1 MTRTCGSVLT
11 VVALVAGAAVACHPA
26 PTPGAVPPVPAGPPY
41 DVVIEGR
48 RIVDGTG
55 NAWFYGDVAITRD
68 RIARVA
74 PPGTLRDARTQEH
87 VDAHGLVVA
96 PGFIDIQAHSR
107 DALLIGDGRVVGKVT
122 QGVTTE
128 IMGEGWTNAPVNDH
142 VLQAADPSDP
152 SDTAHAGEFRGNHGF
167 DAWLRAMERHGMSVN
182 AGSFLGAAT
191 VRIYAK
197 GMAAGAPTAAELDTM
212 RAVTR
217 RAMADGAFGVAS
229 ALIYPPGNFAT
240 TEELVEIA
248 KAMAPYG
255 GVYITHMRSEADQFL
270 EAVDEAIRIG
280 REGGVPVEI
289 YHLKAAG
296 VRNWPKAPQV
306 IAKIDSARA
315 AGQDVAADQYPYVAG
330 QNNLSSCIPPWAHAD
345 GRLLARLADP
355 AQRARIKTDM
365 LSPHGTFE
373 SLCLAA
379 GPAG

>member
-1 MTRTCGSVLT
+1 MTR
-11 VVALVAGAAVACHPA
+11 VALIACVVLACGPKAG
-26 PTPGAVPPVPAGPPY
+26 PGAFAPVPAGSPY
-41 DVVIEGR
+41 DVVIEGG

-55 NAWFYGDVAITRD
+55 NAWFYGDVAITGD
-68 RIARVA
+68 RIARIA
-74 PPGTLRDARTQEH
+74 PPGTLREARTRERVDAR
-87 VDAHGLVVA
+87 GLVVA

-191 VRIYAK
+191 IRIYAK

-248 KAMAPYG
+248 KVMAPDG
-255 GVYITHMRSEADQFL
+255 GVYITHMRSA
-270 EAVDEAIRIG
+270 G
-280 REGGVPVEI
+280 RDLSPEGRRPAQLAEGGGR
-289 YHLKAAG
+289 HRQDRLGAG
-296 VRNWPKAPQV
+296 KGFG
-306 IAKIDSARA
+306 RA
-315 AGQDVAADQYPYVAG
+315 GRYVSIRRRRDEPHG
-330 QNNLSSCIPPWAHAD
+330 
-345 GRLLARLADP
+345 LLAAVGLRGRQALRQSPRFVDT
-355 AQRARIKTDM
+355 RAHQGR
-365 LSPHGTFE
+365 GAE
-373 SLCLAA
+373 
-379 GPAG
+379 